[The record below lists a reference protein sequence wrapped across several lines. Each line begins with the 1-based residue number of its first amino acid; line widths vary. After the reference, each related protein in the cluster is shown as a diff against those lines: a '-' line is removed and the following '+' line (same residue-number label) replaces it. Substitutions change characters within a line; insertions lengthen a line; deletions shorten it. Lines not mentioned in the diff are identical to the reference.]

1 MKRARHKQGS
11 VVFDKRRRVWNYLF
25 CENGVRRTNPIGA
38 LRDFP
43 TKTAAWSAVDAIRRT
58 SKSVRNMAP
67 TVRRL
72 VDQYRVE
79 KMPTRAITRAG
90 YELWLRNYIL
100 PKWGDSQLTDL
111 QARPVELWLQTLPLS
126 PKSKLHI
133 KGLLSLLWDF
143 SMWRGDLPTQRNPM
157 SLVSVANATRR
168 VRKPISLTTEQFQML
183 LQSFGN
189 DLCWRTML
197 LLAVSFGL
205 RISELRGLKWMDVD
219 WLGKTLRVER
229 GVVRQ
234 IVDTVKT
241 TNSVR
246 TMACDDE
253 LLDVLKHW
261 KQATQ
266 FSEHE
271 DWVFASPVQLGRL
284 PLSYTFIWGTL
295 SNTAKKVGIGHISS
309 HTFRHT
315 HRSWLDAI
323 GTPVGVQQQ
332 LMRHASVTT
341 TMNVY
346 GNAFTADM
354 REAHSKVVRMALPRA

>member
-1 MKRARHKQGS
+1 
-11 VVFDKRRRVWNYLF
+11 
-25 CENGVRRTNPIGA
+25 
-38 LRDFP
+38 
-43 TKTAAWSAVDAIRRT
+43 
-58 SKSVRNMAP
+58 
-67 TVRRL
+67 
-72 VDQYRVE
+72 
-79 KMPTRAITRAG
+79 
-90 YELWLRNYIL
+90 
-100 PKWGDSQLTDL
+100 
-111 QARPVELWLQTLPLS
+111 
-126 PKSKLHI
+126 
-133 KGLLSLLWDF
+133 
-143 SMWRGDLPTQRNPM
+143 
-157 SLVSVANATRR
+157 
-168 VRKPISLTTEQFQML
+168 
-183 LQSFGN
+183 
-189 DLCWRTML
+189 ML
-197 LLAVSFGL
+197 LLAVTFGL

-295 SNTAKKVGIGHISS
+295 SNAAKKVGIGHISS